1 MTDLLVRLFV
11 KDHENTSSAKVRT
24 AYGVMSGMVGICC
37 NLLLFGVKIT
47 IGLLIGSISVTAD
60 AFNNLS
66 DAGSSIISLIGVKLA
81 KRPADQEHPFGH
93 GRYEYISAFIIA
105 IVILLVGFSL
115 AQESFQKILHPQMLG
130 FSWVMVGIL
139 SVSVF
144 LKLWMSLF
152 NKNLAKRINS
162 NIMKATSADSLND
175 VVVTTVTIC
184 SIVIGKLANVAID
197 GWTGLAVSL
206 FVMYSGF
213 NIAKVALMPL
223 LGEAADKQVH
233 DRITEKVESYPGIVG
248 SHDLIAHNYGP
259 SHTMATIHVEVA
271 NNSNLEQIHEVID
284 QIERDVLREMGI
296 FLVIHMDPVE
306 MNDQKVLHQKN
317 MVVSIVRELEPKADV
332 HDFRVVNGEHSVN
345 LIFDLVVPYAYHE
358 SQECELLEK
367 ITDRVM
373 TEDPRCHC
381 VVTVEKNYV
390 AGL

>member
-1 MTDLLVRLFV
+1 MTNLLVRLFV
-11 KDHENTSSAKVRT
+11 KDYENTGSISVRT

-37 NLLLFGVKIT
+37 NLLLFGIKIT

-115 AQESFQKILHPQMLG
+115 AQESFQKILHPQVLG
-130 FSWVMVGIL
+130 FSWVMVAML

-175 VVVTTVTIC
+175 AVVTTVTIC

-197 GWTGLAVSL
+197 GWMGLAVSL

-306 MNDQKVLHQKN
+306 INDQKVLHQKN
-317 MVVSIVRELEPKADV
+317 MVISIVRELEPKADV

-367 ITDRVM
+367 ITERIQI
-373 TEDPRCHC
+373 EDPRCHC

>member
-1 MTDLLVRLFV
+1 MTNLLVRLFV
-11 KDHENTSSAKVRT
+11 KDYENTGSISVRT

-37 NLLLFGVKIT
+37 NLLLFGIKIT

-115 AQESFQKILHPQMLG
+115 AQESFQKILHPQVLG
-130 FSWVMVGIL
+130 FSWVMVAIL
-139 SVSVF
+139 SASVF

-175 VVVTTVTIC
+175 AVVTTVTIC
-184 SIVIGKLANVAID
+184 SIVIGKLANVSID
-197 GWTGLAVSL
+197 GWMGLAVSL

-306 MNDQKVLHQKN
+306 INDQKVLHQKN
-317 MVVSIVRELEPKADV
+317 MVISIVRELEPKADV

-367 ITDRVM
+367 ITERIQI
-373 TEDPRCHC
+373 EDPRCHC

>member
-1 MTDLLVRLFV
+1 
-11 KDHENTSSAKVRT
+11 
-24 AYGVMSGMVGICC
+24 
-37 NLLLFGVKIT
+37 
-47 IGLLIGSISVTAD
+47 
-60 AFNNLS
+60 
-66 DAGSSIISLIGVKLA
+66 
-81 KRPADQEHPFGH
+81 
-93 GRYEYISAFIIA
+93 
-105 IVILLVGFSL
+105 
-115 AQESFQKILHPQMLG
+115 
-130 FSWVMVGIL
+130 
-139 SVSVF
+139 
-144 LKLWMSLF
+144 
-152 NKNLAKRINS
+152 
-162 NIMKATSADSLND
+162 
-175 VVVTTVTIC
+175 
-184 SIVIGKLANVAID
+184 
-197 GWTGLAVSL
+197 
-206 FVMYSGF
+206 
-213 NIAKVALMPL
+213 MPL